1 VNTKTLSI
9 GGTSTG
15 TVLDASNASSTVN
28 YTGGASQTILA
39 STYGGALGLS
49 GAGGKSFGGV
59 VSAGTVSHTG
69 GALTV
74 DQDFTITANA
84 ASNLDAISIS
94 AAKTLAYQGTNTL
107 TIATVS
113 SINATGVIEQNT
125 GAGGTIAFTNGGTIQ
140 TGTGV
145 LTFNGN
151 LNNTGGSV
159 ILTSTGTA
167 NFAADITALGTLTFG
182 SSSTV
187 NYTGGS
193 AQTLAGVAY
202 GNLNMSGVGIKTA
215 SAGVTIN
222 TAFANGSATTD
233 MSTFTL
239 GGAGTKTQTSGTM
252 RFGGTANGVIF
263 AAGTVEYNAAGAQ
276 DITGHA
282 SNTYS
287 ILVLSGSGTKTVT
300 TGAGGTVHT
309 TSNFTVPSGVTLD
322 VVASGVLQVDGD
334 LNVNGTGAVTNAGTI
349 TVGV

>member
-1 VNTKTLSI
+1 
-9 GGTSTG
+9 
-15 TVLDASNASSTVN
+15 
-28 YTGGASQTILA
+28 
-39 STYGGALGLS
+39 
-49 GAGGKSFGGV
+49 
-59 VSAGTVSHTG
+59 
-69 GALTV
+69 
-74 DQDFTITANA
+74 
-84 ASNLDAISIS
+84 
-94 AAKTLAYQGTNTL
+94 
-107 TIATVS
+107 VS

-125 GAGGTIAFTNGGTIQ
+125 GASGTIAFTNGFTNGGTIQ

-239 GGAGTKTQTSGTM
+239 GGAGTKAQGAGGTM
-252 RFGGTANGVIF
+252 RFGGATNGVIF

-322 VVASGVLQVDGD
+322 VVASGILQVDGD